1 MLKTI
6 GKFEDLF
13 RVKFNLFIIAL
24 LNDFKSHVNLFIV
37 LNHAITLIECN
48 FQFHKNVTSMRL
60 HKIFTPFQNCIS

>member
-13 RVKFNLFIIAL
+13 ILNFNLFVVAL

-37 LNHAITLIECN
+37 LDDAITL
-48 FQFHKNVTSMRL
+48 T
-60 HKIFTPFQNCIS
+60 